1 MRLKRNGWLWKSC
14 AKSLKGEGSGS
25 IVSTSELGS
34 TAIGR
39 EIAMRIDQIIKQRGF
54 SFSARA
60 MLVLAFFIMA
70 LVPHAS
76 SFAQEKV
83 DLQLVLAVDASGSVT
98 QRRFDLQNQGY
109 AAAFRNPQVQRAIL
123 SGPHQSIA
131 VTLFQWTGPR
141 LHVQIMP
148 WMVIRDSDSAEAV
161 AKVIGASQRQI
172 FGGGTSIS
180 GALDYGMTLFA
191 QMPLIA
197 ERRVI
202 DVSGD
207 GANTS
212 GRSILLAREDVVK
225 QGVTINGLPIL
236 SVEPDLDDYYARFV
250 IGGDG
255 AFVIPAKSYE
265 DFGGAI
271 VKKLI
276 AEIAGIDPS
285 KSAQQFAQ
293 LSEDN

>member
-1 MRLKRNGWLWKSC
+1 VGWDKIISQARSLQWLW
-14 AKSLKGEGSGS
+14 ALFLLLA
-25 IVSTSELGS
+25 VFWALP
-34 TAIGR
+34 A
-39 EIAMRIDQIIKQRGF
+39 
-54 SFSARA
+54 SAQ
-60 MLVLAFFIMA
+60 V
-70 LVPHAS
+70 
-76 SFAQEKV
+76 KV

-98 QRRFDLQNQGY
+98 QRRFDLQTQGY

-131 VTLFQWTGPR
+131 VTMFQWTGPR

-148 WMVIRDSDSAEAV
+148 WMVIRDSESAEAV
-161 AKVIGASQRQI
+161 ANVIGSSQRQI

-180 GALDYGMTLFA
+180 GALDFAMTLFG
-191 QMPLIA
+191 QTQLLG

-225 QGVTINGLPIL
+225 NGVTINGLPIL
-236 SVEPDLDDYYARFV
+236 SVEPDLDEYYARFV
-250 IGGDG
+250 IGGEG
-255 AFVIPAKSYE
+255 AFVVPAKSYE

-276 AEIAGIDPS
+276 AEIANIEPALS
-285 KSAQQFAQ
+285 QRQFALHSQ
-293 LSEDN
+293 DD

>member
-1 MRLKRNGWLWKSC
+1 MGCDKIISQIRSVLCLW
-14 AKSLKGEGSGS
+14 A
-25 IVSTSELGS
+25 LGLLG
-34 TAIGR
+34 AV
-39 EIAMRIDQIIKQRGF
+39 F
-54 SFSARA
+54 W
-60 MLVLAFFIMA
+60 A
-70 LVPHAS
+70 LPAS
-76 SFAQEKV
+76 AQEKV

-98 QRRFDLQNQGY
+98 QRRFDLQTQGY

-131 VTLFQWTGPR
+131 VTMFQWTGPR

-148 WMVIRDSDSAEAV
+148 WMVIRDSESAEAV
-161 AKVIGASQRQI
+161 ANVIGSSQRQI

-180 GALDYGMTLFA
+180 GALDFAMTLFG
-191 QMPLIA
+191 QTQLLG

-225 QGVTINGLPIL
+225 NGVTINGLPIL
-236 SVEPDLDDYYARFV
+236 SVEPDLDEYYARFV
-250 IGGDG
+250 IGGEG
-255 AFVIPAKSYE
+255 AFVVPAKSYE

-276 AEIAGIDPS
+276 AEIANIEPALS
-285 KSAQQFAQ
+285 QRQFALHSQ
-293 LSEDN
+293 DD

>member
-1 MRLKRNGWLWKSC
+1 MGWDKIISQARAVQWLW
-14 AKSLKGEGSGS
+14 ALF
-25 IVSTSELGS
+25 L
-34 TAIGR
+34 
-39 EIAMRIDQIIKQRGF
+39 
-54 SFSARA
+54 
-60 MLVLAFFIMA
+60 LLAVFWA
-70 LVPHAS
+70 LPAS
-76 SFAQEKV
+76 AQEKV

-98 QRRFDLQNQGY
+98 QRRFDLQTQGY

-131 VTLFQWTGPR
+131 VTMFQWTGPR

-148 WMVIRDSDSAEAV
+148 WMVIRDSESAEAV
-161 AKVIGASQRQI
+161 AKVIGSSQRQI

-180 GALDYGMTLFA
+180 GALDFAMTLFG
-191 QMPLIA
+191 QTQLLG

-225 QGVTINGLPIL
+225 NGVTINGLPIL
-236 SVEPDLDDYYARFV
+236 SVEPDLDEYYARFV
-250 IGGDG
+250 IGGEG
-255 AFVIPAKSYE
+255 AFVVPAKSYE

-276 AEIAGIDPS
+276 AEIANIDPVLS
-285 KSAQQFAQ
+285 QRQFALHSQ
-293 LSEDN
+293 DD